1 MKKNTFIFY
10 TTLISL
16 IIISITTFFIYYN
29 LNENSSFRN
38 LKSISLNINK
48 INDDLSSLVKDYTI
62 DTNKTKKYLNE
73 SIQSLNTMSNSL
85 STLDIDSKNISIKN
99 KLTSSINST
108 INLYDKCLSILSDP
122 ENIIDSSIVTSV
134 SDLKNECSSTYS
146 SLKENNID
154 ISFNKDTDLFFEN
167 FIYYINTILKINGDL
182 NFKNTQSREFIYK
195 LQSLSRTLDVLN
207 EDLFIAI
214 DKIREDNRDLNVIID
229 DIYSKEKT
237 YDDIKISIY
246 SLSIPEGNSDIY
258 DSLLEYSNAYKIYLN
273 SIKESVIL
281 EKSLSSKDLTSKYI
295 DKLYKD
301 SKDKRQY
308 SLDCYDNFKN
318 KLKN

>member
-16 IIISITTFFIYYN
+16 IIVSITSFFIYYN
-29 LNENSSFRN
+29 LNKNSSFRN

-85 STLDIDSKNISIKN
+85 STLDIDSKNIPIKT
-99 KLTSSINST
+99 KLTLSIDST

-308 SLDCYDNFKN
+308 SLDCYDTFKN